1 VILPITDSWFVSSA
15 FISGELLLFPIPRD
29 DGDDGRF
36 RRSLEVL
43 PFRFTDSSSVSSA
56 FISGELLVFR
66 SRAMTAIS
74 AIE

>member
-15 FISGELLLFPIPRD
+15 FIGDLLVFQSRAMTAISAIIKGFAFPI
-29 DGDDGRF
+29 
-36 RRSLEVL
+36 
-43 PFRFTDSSSVSSA
+43 TDSWSVSAA
-56 FISGELLVFR
+56 FISGDLLVFR